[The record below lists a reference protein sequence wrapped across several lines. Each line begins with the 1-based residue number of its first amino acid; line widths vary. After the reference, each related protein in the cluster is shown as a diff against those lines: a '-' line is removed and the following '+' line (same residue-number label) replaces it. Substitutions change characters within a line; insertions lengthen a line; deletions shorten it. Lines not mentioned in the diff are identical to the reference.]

1 MRMLGKDLSNLSLK
15 EVQQLEKQLS
25 ESLLSVK
32 AKKDQLL
39 MEQPEHSRRQI
50 YELRGFHTPSE
61 RPKPMYLEYYPI
73 ATKVSSATNGT
84 SGSDGGCNSEFDKTY
99 YDVTLHLGQGTPL

>member
-1 MRMLGKDLSNLSLK
+1 MKEIDSLKDRITKLQLRQMRMLGKDLSNLSLK

-39 MEQPEHSRRQI
+39 MEQPEHSRRQQPRFL
-50 YELRGFHTPSE
+50 LRRTGLQVLMET
-61 RPKPMYLEYYPI
+61 
-73 ATKVSSATNGT
+73 ATV
-84 SGSDGGCNSEFDKTY
+84 NSTKHILMLLCT
-99 YDVTLHLGQGTPL
+99 